1 MDTVKKFLNNIEE
14 FIVVPLV
21 AVMTAVII
29 LQVFFRYVLK
39 GSLPWSEE
47 LSRYLMIWVTF
58 VGASI
63 GVKRGAH
70 VGVEMLVMIL
80 PKNVQS
86 IVKYLR
92 IIIVAIFGIVVFSAS
107 LGILHRQIVYHQIS
121 PAMRIPMWWAYAAV
135 PVGTFLMTVRFV
147 QTLFKN
153 KALNAETS
161 D

>member
-1 MDTVKKFLNNIEE
+1 MDAVKKFLNNIEE

-70 VGVEMLVMIL
+70 KIG
-80 PKNVQS
+80 
-86 IVKYLR
+86 R
-92 IIIVAIFGIVVFSAS
+92 AS
-107 LGILHRQIVYHQIS
+107 CRERV
-121 PAMRIPMWWAYAAV
+121 
-135 PVGTFLMTVRFV
+135 
-147 QTLFKN
+147 
-153 KALNAETS
+153 
-161 D
+161 